1 MTIVT
6 IVAIVKIIQGVVRRT
21 VSDKF
26 ANPDMEKEFYNL
38 DVEILE
44 EAQYQPLFVMKAS
57 VI

>member
-1 MTIVT
+1 MTI
-6 IVAIVKIIQGVVRRT
+6 AIVKIIQGVVRRK

-26 ANPDMEKEFYNL
+26 ANPDMGKEFYNL

-44 EAQYQPLFVMKAS
+44 EAQYQPLLKAS

>member
-6 IVAIVKIIQGVVRRT
+6 IVAIVKIIQGVVRRK

-44 EAQYQPLFVMKAS
+44 EAQYQLLFVMKAS